1 MFVFINKNTM
11 NNIKSYTSRFNSLL
25 EYKTGDIKPLLNE
38 GFDQAA
44 MTQMIAKSNEL
55 LGGAVG
61 SSFDLTPAGNVKII
75 SGSFVSN
82 KDGKGLFISYRL
94 DVAGKAGFTIYLL
107 PDPKNNK
114 VVKIADFYNKPP
126 LDITS
131 DNLGKVILATFPQ
144 INLQGKNSIATIQKL
159 VPIVQNAANV
169 YATQGVA
176 TAAPVSE
183 SIIEERMRNILTEG
197 KINK

>member
-1 MFVFINKNTM
+1 MFVFINKNIM

-25 EYKTGDIKPLLNE
+25 ESKTGDIKPLLNE

-44 MTQMIAKSNEL
+44 MTQMVAKSNEL

-75 SGSFVSN
+75 LGEFVSS
-82 KDGKGLFISYRL
+82 KDGKYLTILYRL
-94 DVAGKAGFTIYLL
+94 DTQGRGGFNIYLI
-107 PDPKNNK
+107 PDPKNPK
-114 VVKIADFYNKPP
+114 SIKITGNPTTGTSDINFGGISAA
-126 LDITS
+126 ITS
-131 DNLGKVILATFPQ
+131 NISQ
-144 INLQGKNSIATIQKL
+144 INPQGKNSIATIQKL